1 MTVEEIK
8 KNTEINAF
16 LNKGNEILGNLGF
29 TDHGPGHCALVS
41 ERAGFILQEFG
52 ETKERIGLA
61 KIAGYMH
68 DIGNALNRKH
78 HAEYGGLL
86 ANEILGKLDFSC
98 DDRIEIVINN
108 RDKRKR
114 VNSSRRKRTRN

>member
-68 DIGNALNRKH
+68 DIGHALNRTH
-78 HAEYGGLL
+78 HA
-86 ANEILGKLDFSC
+86 
-98 DDRIEIVINN
+98 
-108 RDKRKR
+108 
-114 VNSSRRKRTRN
+114 